1 MPKTKRVV
9 SKKPQ
14 AKASE
19 PVKVAARKNA
29 CDSSCWLCWL
39 FKLMIAMFVL
49 MIIFWLGFCFGALS
63 SEYPSK
69 RAYKPMMSTLSPQNF
84 CANPELKK
92 DISVENAMSAMMNS
106 LKNKTGEALD
116 KEFLLQMTLQHQN
129 VIEMAKIVLEKSDRE
144 DLKAFAQSIIDAQ
157 NKEIDSMKSWQA
169 KWFSPASY

>member
-92 DISVENAMSAMMNS
+92 DISVENAMSAMMDS
-106 LKNKTGEALD
+106 LKNMWVNVALEFYKAELYSKKKQTIEEWKQKDIRRGVEAS
-116 KEFLLQMTLQHQN
+116 
-129 VIEMAKIVLEKSDRE
+129 VLR
-144 DLKAFAQSIIDAQ
+144 
-157 NKEIDSMKSWQA
+157 KEIQEGKLD
-169 KWFSPASY
+169 FPVFY